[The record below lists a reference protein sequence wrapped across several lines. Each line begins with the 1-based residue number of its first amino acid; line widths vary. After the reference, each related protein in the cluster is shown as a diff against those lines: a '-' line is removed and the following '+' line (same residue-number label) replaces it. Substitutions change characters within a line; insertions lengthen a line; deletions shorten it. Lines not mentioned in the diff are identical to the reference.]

1 MDVGSLRVMGAM
13 LLSSLVSVGASSRTV
28 AAELVTGSVVD
39 AAGKPVAGA
48 SVGTAFQLAP
58 TRETTRVII
67 GYNQPPVK
75 TDSRGSFDIPAAVV
89 AYSHVLVAAG
99 RDGAMGFVIRKPDAP
114 LQIRVLTPSS
124 LQVRLL
130 RKPTIR
136 KPVSADLTAGGS
148 AVGYGIIS
156 GESAAFVAPSG
167 SMGLSVSTSEAASV
181 TRSLSLS
188 AGGTARV
195 QIDLHPPPWA
205 QIVGQPAPA
214 FTPTDV
220 HNWGSAVPLTLRGKW
235 VLVDFW
241 ATWCQPCVQEMP
253 ELIAFYDQHAA
264 ARDRFEIVAVHS
276 SDGESFQAIHGAYD
290 RLVARAWGGKTLPF
304 PMVFDST
311 GETQKRWGIEAMPMS
326 LLVDPQGRMV
336 GPGTI
341 ADLAAKLGR

>member
-1 MDVGSLRVMGAM
+1 
-13 LLSSLVSVGASSRTV
+13 
-28 AAELVTGSVVD
+28 
-39 AAGKPVAGA
+39 
-48 SVGTAFQLAP
+48 
-58 TRETTRVII
+58 
-67 GYNQPPVK
+67 
-75 TDSRGSFDIPAAVV
+75 
-89 AYSHVLVAAG
+89 
-99 RDGAMGFVIRKPDAP
+99 MGFVIRKPDAP

-181 TRSLSLS
+181 HTVTVSERRRDGACANRSSPAAVGADRGS
-188 AGGTARV
+188 AGPG
-195 QIDLHPPPWA
+195 
-205 QIVGQPAPA
+205 
-214 FTPTDV
+214 V
-220 HNWGSAVPLTLRGKW
+220 HADRRSQLGLAVPLTLRGKW

-304 PMVFDST
+304 PMGFDST
-311 GETQKRWGIEAMPMS
+311 GETQEALGNRGDADEPVGRPAGAGGRTWHHRGSGSETGKVKKRPRPLRRTARPQPS
-326 LLVDPQGRMV
+326 LTETSTEGGKSHVRIGSATV
-336 GPGTI
+336 AI
-341 ADLAAKLGR
+341 AAQQIQWDGGATRTAISERSERRR